1 MNRKLLGAGALALLA
16 ACASAPQ
23 MPADM
28 AAKVKAIGPVID
40 PPKTAVIY
48 TPLQQEEPYPGVRVL
63 RDQEY
68 GPDPRH
74 RLDLFIPEKVAT
86 PAPVLMFVHGGGFI
100 RGSKRTPG
108 TPFYDN
114 IMLAAARAGL
124 IGVNATYRLAP
135 EHRWPAGA
143 EDVGDAVR
151 WVRENI
157 AAHGGDPK
165 HVTLVGHSA
174 GAVHVASYLAFPEHH
189 DAGGASVA
197 RAVLISGLYD
207 FARMKKPGPPEQAYF
222 GDKAGSAE
230 VSSLQGLSKS
240 KVPLMVA
247 YAELDPPP
255 FIEQAKVLHS
265 ALCAAGRCPRLL
277 YLPGHSHMSEVYSI
291 NTADTSVSGPV
302 FDFAKS
308 R

>member
-1 MNRKLLGAGALALLA
+1 MDCRMPCAAAALALLA

-28 AAKVKAIGPVID
+28 AAKVKAIGPVVD

-48 TPLQQEEPYPGVRVL
+48 APLQQSEPYPGVRVL
-63 RDQEY
+63 RDVEY
-68 GPDPRH
+68 GPESRH
-74 RLDLFIPEKVAT
+74 RLDVFLPEKASS
-86 PAPVLMFVHGGGFI
+86 PAPVVMFVHGGGFI

-108 TPFYDN
+108 SPFYDN
-114 IMLAAARAGL
+114 IPLAAAKAGF

-135 EHRWPAGA
+135 ENPWPAGA

-157 AAHGGDPK
+157 ATHGGDPK
-165 HVTLVGHSA
+165 RVTLVGHSA
-174 GAVHVASYLAFPEHH
+174 GAVHVASYIAFPEHH
-189 DAGGASVA
+189 DAGGVAIA

-207 FARMKKPGPPEQAYF
+207 FTKLKPGPGEQAYF
-222 GDKAGSAE
+222 GRNAGTAE
-230 VSSLQGLSKS
+230 VSSLPGLVKAQ
-240 KVPLMVA
+240 VPLMVV
-247 YAELDPPP
+247 YAGLDPAI
-255 FIEQAKVLHS
+255 FIAQAKLLND
-265 ALCAAGRCPRLL
+265 ALCEAGKCPRLL
-277 YLPGHSHMSEVYSI
+277 YLPHHNHLSEVYSI
-291 NTADTSVSGPV
+291 NTADTSVSAPI

>member
-1 MNRKLLGAGALALLA
+1 MKAIAACALLALA

-28 AAKVKAIGPVID
+28 AARVKAIGPVID

-48 TPLQQEEPYPGVRVL
+48 APLHQGEPYEGVRVL
-63 RDQEY
+63 RDLDY

-74 RLDLFIPEKVAT
+74 ALDVFIPAKASA

-100 RGSKRTPG
+100 RGSKRTPA

-114 IMLAAARAGL
+114 IMLAAAKAGF
-124 IGVNATYRLAP
+124 IGVNVTYRLAP
-135 EHRWPAGA
+135 EHPWPAGA

-157 AAHGGDPK
+157 ATHGGDPK
-165 HVTLVGHSA
+165 RVTLMGHSA
-174 GAVHVASYLAFPEHH
+174 GAVHVASYIAFPEHH
-189 DAGGASVA
+189 DAGGVAIA
-197 RAVLISGLYD
+197 RAVLVSGLYD
-207 FARMKKPGPPEQAYF
+207 FTRMKKPGPPEQAYF
-222 GDKAGSAE
+222 GRKAGTAE
-230 VSSLQGLSKS
+230 VSSLAGLVKS
-240 KVPLMVA
+240 QVPLMVV
-247 YAELDPPP
+247 YAGLDPAP
-255 FIEQAKVLHS
+255 FIEQSKLLND
-265 ALCAAGRCPRLL
+265 ALCAAGKCPRLL
-277 YLPGHSHMSEVYSI
+277 YLPGHSHMSEVYAI

-302 FDFAKS
+302 FDFARS

>member
-1 MNRKLLGAGALALLA
+1 MKSLAALAALALA

-48 TPLQQEEPYPGVRVL
+48 APLQQSEPYEGVRVL
-63 RDQEY
+63 RDLDY

-74 RLDLFIPEKVAT
+74 ALDVFIPAKASS

-108 TPFYDN
+108 SPFYDN
-114 IMLAAARAGL
+114 IPLAAAKAGFV
-124 IGVNATYRLAP
+124 GVNVTYRLAP
-135 EHRWPAGA
+135 EHPWPAGA

-151 WVRENI
+151 WVRESI
-157 AAHGGDPK
+157 ASHGGDPK
-165 HVTLVGHSA
+165 RITLMGHSA
-174 GAVHVASYLAFPEHH
+174 GATHVASYLAFPEHH
-189 DAGGASVA
+189 DAGGVAVA
-197 RAVLISGLYD
+197 RAILVSGLYD
-207 FARMKKPGPPEQAYF
+207 FTRFKPGPGEKAYF
-222 GDKAGSAE
+222 GKEAGSAK
-230 VSSLQGLSKS
+230 VSSLQGLLGSP
-240 KVPLMVA
+240 VPLMVV
-247 YAELDPPP
+247 YGGLDPA
-255 FIEQAKVLHS
+255 FLVEQSKLLND
-265 ALCAAGRCPRLL
+265 ALCGAGKCPRLL
-277 YLPGHSHMSEVYSI
+277 ALPHHSHMSEVYSI

-302 FDFAKS
+302 FDFAKA